1 MAGPLQSE
9 GDANTTFENIELV
22 PSQRRICST
31 ATRRRRH
38 CAVVA
43 QKNNER
49 LIKNVLCLERLQQ
62 LPNPFIQR
70 RNHCRI
76 HSARWIGDVCDSVGV
91 NLGGLTIRIVWGVV
105 RHKKEERLR
114 RVSIDEG
121 YALSCKR
128 VC

>member
-1 MAGPLQSE
+1 MAGPLEGE

-49 LIKNVLCLERLQQ
+49 RIKNVLCLERLQQ
-62 LPNPFIQR
+62 LPNPFIQCG
-70 RNHCRI
+70 NHCRI
-76 HSARWIGDVCDSVGV
+76 HSSRWIGDVCDSVGV
-91 NLGGLTIRIVWGVV
+91 DLGVWTVWVVGGV
-105 RHKKEERLR
+105 
-114 RVSIDEG
+114 
-121 YALSCKR
+121 
-128 VC
+128 